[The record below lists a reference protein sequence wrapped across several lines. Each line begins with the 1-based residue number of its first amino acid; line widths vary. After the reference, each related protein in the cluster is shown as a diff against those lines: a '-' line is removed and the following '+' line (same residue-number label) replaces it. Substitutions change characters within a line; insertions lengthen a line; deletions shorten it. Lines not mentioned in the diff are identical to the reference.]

1 MENEEKELKEKNPS
15 EEESDFADEIKPT
28 PSEES
33 VKEKEPEPEEQ
44 INLYAEKEETQ
55 TEVEETKEEPASEKK
70 EEVSKKKNKKG
81 QPLYQYTD
89 KDLAD
94 IEEARN
100 TFHHIY
106 KKLNLTKWIITGVGL
121 VLVILSWI
129 VPSAISGI
137 NANITMYISLGTT
150 AVVLAA
156 LGGYSVLF
164 RKKSRC
170 CNEDLF

>member
-44 INLYAEKEETQ
+44 INLYSEKEETL
-55 TEVEETKEEPASEKK
+55 TEVEETKEETASEKK
-70 EEVSKKKNKKG
+70 EEVSTEKDKKG

-106 KKLNLTKWIITGVGL
+106 K
-121 VLVILSWI
+121 
-129 VPSAISGI
+129 
-137 NANITMYISLGTT
+137 
-150 AVVLAA
+150 
-156 LGGYSVLF
+156 
-164 RKKSRC
+164 
-170 CNEDLF
+170 